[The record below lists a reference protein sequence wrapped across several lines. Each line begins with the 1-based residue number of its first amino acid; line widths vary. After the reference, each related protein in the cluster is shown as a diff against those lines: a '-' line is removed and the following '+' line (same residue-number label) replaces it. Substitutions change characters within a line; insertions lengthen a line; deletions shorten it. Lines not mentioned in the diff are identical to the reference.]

1 MIKYLKYILYLS
13 CLIGCIEINKP
24 FEDDKITMHR
34 IKAEDASLYINKII
48 GLSNKTE
55 NELRNK
61 IYNKILNKNILASY
75 KYFNKSS
82 YILKST
88 VIKYKSKNKNKII
101 ISISSPISKK
111 IKKLDILIPNNNLTN
126 ASIQEQVSDQIVT
139 FIEKSFYIK
148 DKKKLI
154 KIINVNGL
162 ENYKELKYTF
172 LNKLNN
178 LFSKQSIEI
187 IDIENTFNENHYS
200 IDINFTIDEVTK
212 EKIKL
217 KVNWKVYDKNKNL
230 IGEIKQENT
239 FLKSLLINI
248 WPEISNKIIKMSLTE
263 INILTNVYK

>member
-1 MIKYLKYILYLS
+1 MIKYLKYILYIS
-13 CLIGCIEINKP
+13 CLIGCFEINKP

-34 IKAEDASLYINKII
+34 IQAVDSSLYINKII
-48 GLSNKTE
+48 GLTHKTE
-55 NELRNK
+55 AELRNK

-88 VIKYKSKNKNKII
+88 VIKYKSTNKNKII
-101 ISISSPISKK
+101 ISLSSPISKK

-126 ASIQEQVSDQIVT
+126 TSIQEQVSDKIVL
-139 FIEKSFYIK
+139 FIEKSFYINE
-148 DKKKLI
+148 KKKLI
-154 KIINVNGL
+154 QIININGL
-162 ENYKELKYTF
+162 ENYKELKYIF
-172 LNKLNN
+172 LIKLNN

-187 IDIENTFNENHYS
+187 IDTENTINKNHYS
-200 IDINFTIDEVTK
+200 IDIDFTIDEATK

-217 KVNWKVYDKNKNL
+217 KVNWSIYDKNKNL

-239 FLKSLLINI
+239 FLRSLLISI

-263 INILTNVYK
+263 INILTNVHK